1 MDWRFCG
8 RAELCFSKA
17 TMEYIYS
24 ADADEVVDQE
34 NQDKL
39 KALKRAMLPEVEIV
53 QMIYV
58 TEQINHPTENFARD
72 LRPKLFKRLR
82 AFTWIEPIHE
92 TVNLNPV
99 IFDSD
104 IEIHHCPPGEP
115 QQQGFWRV

>member
-1 MDWRFCG
+1 M
-8 RAELCFSKA
+8 
-17 TMEYIYS
+17 
-24 ADADEVVDQE
+24 VDQE

-104 IEIHHCPPGEP
+104 IEIHHCPQRTTAAGILACLSVSLRTR
-115 QQQGFWRV
+115 GSV